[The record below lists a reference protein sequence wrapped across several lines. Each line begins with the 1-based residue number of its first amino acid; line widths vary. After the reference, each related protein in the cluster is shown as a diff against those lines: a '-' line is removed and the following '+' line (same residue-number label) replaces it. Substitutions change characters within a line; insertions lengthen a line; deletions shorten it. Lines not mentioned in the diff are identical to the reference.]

1 MATTHEINAMERA
14 ETIAAY
20 NAFHGTNIT
29 SNGMPKHALF
39 FMHWVENNGIEAK
52 APQEF
57 IDEMQQELKP
67 GLFY

>member
-1 MATTHEINAMERA
+1 MATTHEINNKKRA

-29 SNGMPKHALF
+29 SNGIPDHVF
-39 FMHWVENNGIEAK
+39 SFMMWVEMNGIEAK

-57 IDEMQQELKP
+57 IDAMQTELPP
-67 GLFY
+67 GAFS